1 GAALRFRGLQP
12 NVCPVLELALVGHQ
26 EPCIQSFS
34 RMVRMWKQ
42 GCTKRR
48 WCVSYERRSGYYTVY
63 KQVYRMEQQTVY
75 KCCPG
80 WAQQDNEPGCL
91 HLLCTA
97 GSCFNGG
104 RCSEGGSQVCQ
115 CPAGFQGPRC
125 QYDVNECTM
134 DNGGCHDRCCNTIGS
149 YHCKC
154 PAGQKLGED
163 GKSCADVDECEV
175 LNGGCQQGCANTQG
189 SFQCQCQPGFR
200 LHADGRSCLDPCT
213 SGNGG
218 CSQICQN
225 ERGIA
230 KCECHPGHSL
240 AADKKSCLD
249 VDECAEGRARCAH
262 RCVNTPGSF
271 SCACSPG
278 FELGA
283 DGRRCYRIEM
293 EIVDSCRDGNGGCE
307 HGCEHTAAGPRCSCP
322 RGHRLAGD
330 GKTCT
335 DVDECE
341 TGESCCSQFCI
352 NYAGGYECACK
363 AGFQLS
369 ADGCSCDGERV
380 EEADAEEAAG
390 LAGAPGLQFRGPPQ
404 LLHLALR
411 ALEDGDPRGEL
422 TLVHRVVCLGDTFG
436 QDCSL
441 RCEDCLHGG
450 RCNSER
456 SGCVCPPGRA
466 GAICNESEY
475 RAGRG
480 TDPPAGPLHGGTGRN
495 LLFFSSVKLLKGH
508 SCLVTKAVVLGRVK

>member
-1 GAALRFRGLQP
+1 MSEFGVRNKKNDLSLFPPRP

-34 RMVRMWKQ
+34 RMVKMWKQ

-48 WCVSYERRSGYYTVY
+48 WCVSYERRSGYYTIY

-80 WAQQDNEPGCL
+80 WAQRDSEPGCL

-97 GSCFNGG
+97 GTCFNGG
-104 RCSEGGSQVCQ
+104 KCSEEGSQVCQ

-125 QYDVNECTM
+125 QYDVNECTTE
-134 DNGGCHDRCCNTIGS
+134 NGGCHDRCCNTIGS

-175 LNGGCQQGCANTQG
+175 LNGGCQQGCVNTHG
-189 SFQCQCQPGFR
+189 SFQCQCRAGFR
-200 LHADGRSCLDPCT
+200 LHADGRTCIVIDPCT

-240 AADKKSCLD
+240 SADKKACLD
-249 VDECAEGRARCAH
+249 VDECAEGRGGCAH

-293 EIVDSCRDGNGGCE
+293 EIVDSCRDGNGGCSQR
-307 HGCEHTAAGPRCSCP
+307 CEHTAAGPRCSCD
-322 RGHRLAGD
+322 RGHRLGTD

-335 DVDECE
+335 EVDECE

-352 NYAGGYECACK
+352 NYLGGYECACK

-369 ADGCSCDGERV
+369 ADGCSCDGEHGPGDGLGWKGPKAPLIPPLSLQTLSSLV
-380 EEADAEEAAG
+380 FCLAAHSALCVVFFFFG
-390 LAGAPGLQFRGPPQ
+390 FF
-404 LLHLALR
+404 LLS
-411 ALEDGDPRGEL
+411 
-422 TLVHRVVCLGDTFG
+422 VCLGDTFG

-456 SGCVCPPGRA
+456 SGCVCPPGWA
-466 GAICNESEY
+466 GVICNESDKSLPQPSPRKGQIENSGY
-475 RAGRG
+475 G
-480 TDPPAGPLHGGTGRN
+480 LIS
-495 LLFFSSVKLLKGH
+495 FSS
-508 SCLVTKAVVLGRVK
+508 SEETA